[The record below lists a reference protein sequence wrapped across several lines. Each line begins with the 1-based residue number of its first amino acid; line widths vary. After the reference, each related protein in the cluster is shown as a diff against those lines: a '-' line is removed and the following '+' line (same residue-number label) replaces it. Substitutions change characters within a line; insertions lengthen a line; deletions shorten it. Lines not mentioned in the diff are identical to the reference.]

1 MELTPRFDAALAL
14 ARWLHRDQTRKGTA
28 APYLGHLLSTCAL
41 VMHFGGSETQA
52 CAALLHDAA
61 EDQGGEAML
70 EAIRAQLGGDVADIV
85 RDCTDATETP
95 KPEWEPRKRRYIET
109 IAEKPAPSLLVS
121 ACDKLDNARAIVAD
135 LRRDGPGTLDRF
147 TGGRKTLWYYAEIA
161 AALAAAAREPGTVA
175 VVRELEAAVAELRR
189 LAGPGQP

>member
-14 ARWLHRDQTRKGTA
+14 ARWLHRDQKRKGTD

-70 EAIRAQLGGDVADIV
+70 QAIRTQLGDDVAEIV
-85 RDCTDATETP
+85 RDCTDTTETP
-95 KPEWEPRKRRYIET
+95 KPEWEPRKRRAIEA
-109 IAEKPAPSLLVS
+109 IADEPAASLLVS

-135 LRRDGPGTLDRF
+135 LRREGPGTLGRF
-147 TGGRKTLWYYAEIA
+147 RGGRKVLWYYAEIA

-175 VVRELEAAVAELRR
+175 VVQELETAVAEMRR